1 MLLVSH
7 GIIKRLISMKTGIS
21 LVLESDIGVAAD
33 LDGPI
38 QALLE
43 NAVAQPVHLGEIVGR
58 IPRVFP
64 PCQGAIRPGEEC
76 APCGRRSQRRFRSI
90 QWKGR
95 IQLCPQT
102 ARNWQQQVRRSPS
115 AHPREH
121 RARIGCSPRSDRFV
135 APAGR
140 PAGSGRCPQHGW
152 TGRRQKPD
160 ATLNTSGSRAVQ

>member
-21 LVLESDIGVAAD
+21 LVLESDIGAAAD

-43 NAVAQPVHLGEIVGR
+43 NAVAQPVHLGEIVDEFPEFSHPAKGPSGPAKNALHAGVGHSDDFDQFNGKAEFNHTRKQLVTGSSKSAARLRR
-58 IPRVFP
+58 IRGNIERESAAP
-64 PCQGAIRPGEEC
+64 PDPIASW
-76 APCGRRSQRRFRSI
+76 RR
-90 QWKGR
+90 
-95 IQLCPQT
+95 L
-102 ARNWQQQVRRSPS
+102 AVQQD
-115 AHPREH
+115 RE
-121 RARIGCSPRSDRFV
+121 DV
-135 APAGR
+135 
-140 PAGSGRCPQHGW
+140 PQHGW